1 MTGFDP
7 VERGAVPRCSATSSL
22 FSMILSLKTKP
33 WSFESPIAE
42 RALFY
47 KRHTIK
53 REVVKMGE
61 LNERQQRFVDEYIKS
76 LNATQ
81 SAIKAGY
88 SERTAGAIGSR
99 LLKDVKIST
108 AIKNRMD
115 NIENKNIADAQEVL
129 EYFTRVMRRQEKE
142 KIVVTLK
149 EERSD
154 WVLGDDGKYRKNT
167 VKQEKVEIVEIE
179 AKLSDANTAAIQLAK
194 RYGLVNGDNDK
205 ADAGTLADILEAVKA
220 IE

>member
-1 MTGFDP
+1 
-7 VERGAVPRCSATSSL
+7 
-22 FSMILSLKTKP
+22 
-33 WSFESPIAE
+33 
-42 RALFY
+42 
-47 KRHTIK
+47 
-53 REVVKMGE
+53 MGE